1 MSDTPILLGSDGR
14 QIASATPGGADAAA
28 HDGVI
33 LESTTRNFAAD
44 VLEASR
50 TVPVLVDFWAPWCG
64 PCKQLTPILE
74 KVVRAAGGAVRLV
87 KLNIDNDP
95 QIAQQ
100 LGIQSIPAVIAFKDG
115 QPVDGFMGAL
125 PESQVMQFVTQIAGP
140 GGPGAAVAEALAQ
153 ADALRQ
159 SGDLP
164 AAVELY
170 LDILQQDPGSVEA
183 IAGLALCQ
191 VEAGDI
197 EDARQTLAMIPEELS
212 KDPHVAAVHA
222 AIAMADEAAEAGD
235 ASALEAQVQAN
246 PGDHQAR
253 FDLAVALAGSGAR
266 EKAVEHLL
274 AIMAADRDWNDAAA
288 RTKLVSF
295 FDVWGPKDPAT
306 IMGRRKM
313 SSLLF
318 S

>member
-1 MSDTPILLGSDGR
+1 MSDTPIILGSDGR
-14 QIASATPGGADAAA
+14 QIASAAPTASGAAA
-28 HDGVI
+28 GGDVI
-33 LESTTRNFAAD
+33 IDATTQTFAHD
-44 VLEASR
+44 VLDASR

-74 KVVRAAGGAVRLV
+74 KVVREAGGTVRLV
-87 KLNIDNDP
+87 KLNIDDDP

-100 LGIQSIPAVIAFKDG
+100 LGIRSIPAVIAFKDG

-125 PESQVMQFVTQIAGP
+125 PEGQVKQFVEQIAGP
-140 GGPGAAVAEALAQ
+140 GGPGAALAEALAQ
-153 ADALRQ
+153 ADELRQ

-164 AAVELY
+164 GAVELY

-191 VEAGDI
+191 VEAGEV
-197 EDARQTLAMIPEELS
+197 EDARQTLAMIPEELWG
-212 KDPHVAAVHA
+212 DPKVAAVRA
-222 AIAMADEAAEAGD
+222 AIALADEAAEAGD
-235 ASALEAQVQAN
+235 AGALEAQVQAN
-246 PGDHQAR
+246 PNDHQAR
-253 FDLAVALAGSGAR
+253 FDLAVALAGGGAR

-274 AIMAADRDWNDAAA
+274 AILTADREWNEGAA
-288 RTKLVSF
+288 RAKLLSL
-295 FDVWGPKDPAT
+295 FDAWGPKEPAT
-306 IMGRRKM
+306 IAGRRKM

>member
-14 QIASATPGGADAAA
+14 QIASATPAGAGAAA
-28 HDGVI
+28 GDGVVI
-33 LESTTRNFAAD
+33 DATTQTFARD

-50 TVPVLVDFWAPWCG
+50 AVPVLVDFWAPWCG

-74 KVVRAAGGAVRLV
+74 KVVREAGGTVRLV
-87 KLNIDNDP
+87 KLNIDDDP

-115 QPVDGFMGAL
+115 RPVDGFMGAL
-125 PESQVMQFVTQIAGP
+125 PEGQVKQFVEQIAGP
-140 GGPGAAVAEALAQ
+140 GGPGAALAEALAQ

-159 SGDLP
+159 SGELQG
-164 AAVELY
+164 AVELY

-191 VEAGDI
+191 VEAGDV
-197 EDARQTLAMIPEELS
+197 EDARQTLAMIPEELAG
-212 KDPHVAAVHA
+212 DPNVAAVHA
-222 AIAMADEAAEAGD
+222 AIALADEAAEAGD
-235 ASALEAQVQAN
+235 AAALEAQVQAN
-246 PGDHQAR
+246 PDDHQAR

-274 AIMAADRDWNDAAA
+274 AILRADREWNDAAA
-288 RTKLVSF
+288 RTKLLSF
-295 FDVWGPKDPAT
+295 FEVWGPKDPAT
-306 IMGRRKM
+306 IVGRRKM

>member
-14 QIASATPGGADAAA
+14 QIASATPTGAGAAA
-28 HDGVI
+28 GDGVVI
-33 LESTTRNFAAD
+33 DATTQTFARD

-74 KVVRAAGGAVRLV
+74 KVVREAGGAVRLV
-87 KLNIDNDP
+87 KLNIDDDP

-115 QPVDGFMGAL
+115 QPVDGFMGAV
-125 PESQVMQFVTQIAGP
+125 PESQVKQFIEQIAGP
-140 GGPGAAVAEALAQ
+140 GGASSALTEALAQ
-153 ADALRQ
+153 ADAMRQ
-159 SGDLP
+159 AGDVP
-164 AAVELY
+164 GATELY
-170 LDILQQDPGSVEA
+170 LDILQQDMGSVEA

-191 VEAGDI
+191 LEAGEV
-197 EDARQTLAMIPEELS
+197 EDARQTLAMIPEELA
-212 KDPHVAAVHA
+212 DEPQVAAVRA
-222 AIAMADEAAEAGD
+222 AIALADEAAEAGD
-235 ASALEAQVQAN
+235 AGALEAQVAAN

-253 FDLAVALAGSGAR
+253 FDLAVALAGAGSR

-274 AIMAADRDWNDAAA
+274 AILTADREWNDSAA

-295 FDVWGPKDPAT
+295 FDAWGPKDPAT
-306 IMGRRKM
+306 IAGRRKM